1 MIAGTQKTALSSK
14 SRILVVGTSGSGKST
29 LARELALKLKLTD
42 IELDALFWK
51 ENWTQ
56 SSKEEFREKVKN
68 SIEKSSGWVM
78 HGNYSSI
85 RDLSWEKADTVIWL
99 DYTLA
104 LVMWRVIK
112 RSLKRIVKQEALWAN
127 NKESFRKTFMS
138 KESIILWAWQTYPL
152 RKKQYTELS
161 SDPQFKH
168 IKIIRLLKPAEVKNL
183 FANLANFSS

>member
-1 MIAGTQKTALSSK
+1 MIADTQKIALSSK

-29 LARELALKLKLTD
+29 LARELALKLKLDD

-85 RDLSWEKADTVIWL
+85 RDLSWGKADTVIWL
-99 DYTLA
+99 DYSLA
-104 LVMWRVIK
+104 LVMRRVIK
-112 RSLKRIVKQEALWAN
+112 RSLQRIIKKEALWAD
-127 NKESFRKTFMS
+127 NKESFRKTFLS

-152 RKKQYTELS
+152 RKKQYAELA
-161 SDPQFKH
+161 SDPQFEH
-168 IKIIRLLKPAEVKNL
+168 IQIIRFQKPIEAQLLL
-183 FANLANFSS
+183 SRT